1 MNATPD
7 LPKWYC
13 WSGARRLLIA
23 SPCPSQAELE
33 LVRRAVED
41 GQVQQLGHFV
51 RCNQRGFRGVSH
63 TTIWTPQLLASL
75 GVPDANRVKLRND
88 F

>member
-1 MNATPD
+1 MTDPD
-7 LPKWYC
+7 SVKWYC
-13 WSGARRLLIA
+13 WSGGRRLLIT
-23 SPCPSQAELE
+23 SPWPSQAELE

-41 GQVQQLGHFV
+41 RQVEQLGHFV
-51 RCNQRGFRGVSH
+51 RCSQRGFRGASH